1 MKVQLVNP
9 PWQRPGMYGVRAGSR
24 WPHFE
29 DEHHDYMPFPF
40 LLAYAA
46 AVLERDD
53 FEVDCIDALAERL
66 DREAFFARI
75 EGFDPEV
82 LIFEVSTI
90 SIDDDLEVV
99 RDLRS
104 RGFSGR
110 VVVCGLHQPMYSGT
124 FVEDHPEV
132 DAVLIGE
139 YELAA
144 RDVCRTWR
152 AGREIDPPIAGA
164 ICRLAHGGI
173 GDGGRRELA
182 AVDELPWPARH
193 RFDMSLYHDEPGS
206 IPRPS
211 VQMWASRGC
220 PFGCIFCAWPQILY
234 GERGHRPRRPR
245 DVADEFEA
253 MVRAWG
259 FKSVY
264 FDDDTFNVR
273 RDAVLE
279 LCRELKTRRLEVPW
293 AAMCRPDLM
302 DEEMLES
309 MRETGLA
316 AVKYGVECGSREL
329 LKTSGKGLNLEK
341 AVGNILLTQEMGIK
355 THLTF
360 MFGLP
365 GETRQTAE
373 QTIELALR
381 LAPESL
387 QFTIATPFPG
397 SEYHHLL
404 EERGLLVHHSAEHY
418 DGFRTA
424 AVHTGHLGPE
434 ELEDILKEAN
444 RRWRGIWV
452 RQRKAR
458 REYPVDVSVVVPNFH
473 QREALVRCLRALD
486 GQSHDRFEVIV
497 VDNGSRDD
505 SVPAARQAMPDV
517 TVIERDEALGF
528 AASVNLGIEAA
539 KGRYIAVLNNDA
551 EPAVDWLEALLA
563 VFESTPDV
571 GFLASAVVRRDE
583 PGIVDSVGEG
593 LSSGCFPFQVG
604 NGVAVEDGDD
614 APHEV
619 LGAPA
624 TAAIYRSELLDDV
637 GGFDEAFETYLEDLD
652 LSVRAQ
658 LAGWRCLAVP
668 AARVRHQGQ
677 LSTGGM
683 RNGEVVRLIGRNW
696 VQLVLKSI
704 PKSLLSHNAL
714 RIAGVGFRQLAF
726 HTVRSRHPLCFL
738 RGVSQGL
745 WRWRRLVAQR
755 QTILGWRRVD
765 DARIAALMA
774 LGDEQLRRTRAQRV
788 HRDESA

>member
-1 MKVQLVNP
+1 
-9 PWQRPGMYGVRAGSR
+9 MYGVRAGSR

-29 DEHHDYMPFPF
+29 DDRHDYMPFPF

-46 AVLERDD
+46 GVLEHDD
-53 FEVDCIDALAERL
+53 FEVDCVDALAERL
-66 DREAFFARI
+66 DREAFFERVDAF
-75 EGFDPEV
+75 GPHV
-82 LIFEVSTI
+82 LIIEVSTI
-90 SIDDDLEVV
+90 SIDDDLEIV
-99 RDLRS
+99 RRLRS
-104 RGFSGR
+104 RDFVGR
-110 VVVCGLHQPMYSGT
+110 IVVCGLHQPMYSGH
-124 FVEDHPEV
+124 FLESHPEI

-139 YELAA
+139 YDLAA
-144 RDVCRTWR
+144 RDVCREWR
-152 AGREIDPPIAGA
+152 ISHDIASPISGV
-164 ICRLAHGGI
+164 ICRLVDGST
-173 GDGGRRELA
+173 GDGGRRELV
-182 AVDELPWPARH
+182 AVDALPWPARH
-193 RFDMSLYHDEPGS
+193 RFDMALYHDEPGS

-234 GERGHRPRRPR
+234 GERGHRPRRPH
-245 DVADEFEA
+245 DIADEFEA
-253 MVRAWG
+253 MVRTWG

-264 FDDDTFNVR
+264 FDDDTFNVS

-279 LCRELKTRRLEVPW
+279 LCREFKARRLDTPW

-302 DEEMLES
+302 DQEVLQS

-329 LKTSGKGLNLEK
+329 LKASGKGLNLEK
-341 AVGNILLTQEMGIK
+341 AIGNILLTQEMDIK

-365 GETRQTAE
+365 GETRETAE

-397 SEYHHLL
+397 SEYHHVL

-444 RRWRGIWV
+444 RRWRGVWV
-452 RQRKAR
+452 GQRKAR
-458 REYPVDVSVVVPNFH
+458 GEYPVDVSVVIPSFH
-473 QREALVRCLRALD
+473 QREALVRCLRALN
-486 GQSHDRFEVIV
+486 GQTQDRFEVIV

-505 SVPAARQAMPDV
+505 SVAAARQEMPDV

-528 AASVNLGIEAA
+528 AAAVNLGIEAA

-551 EPAVDWLEALLA
+551 EPDRKWLESLMA

-583 PGIVDSVGEG
+583 PDIVDSMGEG
-593 LSSGCFPFQVG
+593 LSSACFPFQVA
-604 NGVAVEDGDD
+604 NGIAFEDGESE
-614 APHEV
+614 PVEV

-624 TAAIYRSELLDDV
+624 TAAIYRRELLEDV
-637 GGFDEAFETYLEDLD
+637 GGFDENFETYLEDLD
-652 LSVRAQ
+652 LSLRAQ

-668 AARVRHQGQ
+668 GARVLHQGQ

-696 VQLVLKSI
+696 VQLVVKNI
-704 PKSLLSHNAL
+704 PRNLLRQNVL
-714 RIAGVGFRQLAF
+714 RIVGVGFRQLAW
-726 HTVRSRHPLCFL
+726 HTIRSRHPLYFF
-738 RGVSQGL
+738 RGVAQGL

-765 DARIAALMA
+765 DVRVAALMA
-774 LGDEQLRRTRAQRV
+774 LGDEQLRRTRAKKKR
-788 HRDESA
+788 RDGRP